1 MILLKFIFL
10 IFIAFFVILFFIAFK
25 FYKVITRTQRRFRH
39 ENTEEG
45 ININGNTIVDHRP
58 KSKRDRKI
66 IGDDEGE
73 YVDFVDSNKDAENI
87 CFPKYFTFFKQR
99 KLITLFYSY

>member
-10 IFIAFFVILFFIAFK
+10 IFIAFFVILFF
-25 FYKVITRTQRRFRH
+25 ITRTQRRFRH

-73 YVDFVDSNKDAENI
+73 YVDFVDSNTESKNN
-87 CFPKYFTFFKQR
+87 KY
-99 KLITLFYSY
+99 

>member
-1 MILLKFIFL
+1 MK
-10 IFIAFFVILFFIAFK
+10 
-25 FYKVITRTQRRFRH
+25 
-39 ENTEEG
+39 NTEEG

-73 YVDFVDSNKDAENI
+73 YIDFVDSNTESKNN
-87 CFPKYFTFFKQR
+87 KY
-99 KLITLFYSY
+99 

>member
-25 FYKVITRTQRRFRH
+25 FYKVITHTQRRFRH

-73 YVDFVDSNKDAENI
+73 YVDFVDSNTESKNN
-87 CFPKYFTFFKQR
+87 KY
-99 KLITLFYSY
+99 

>member
-45 ININGNTIVDHRP
+45 INI
-58 KSKRDRKI
+58 
-66 IGDDEGE
+66 
-73 YVDFVDSNKDAENI
+73 
-87 CFPKYFTFFKQR
+87 
-99 KLITLFYSY
+99 